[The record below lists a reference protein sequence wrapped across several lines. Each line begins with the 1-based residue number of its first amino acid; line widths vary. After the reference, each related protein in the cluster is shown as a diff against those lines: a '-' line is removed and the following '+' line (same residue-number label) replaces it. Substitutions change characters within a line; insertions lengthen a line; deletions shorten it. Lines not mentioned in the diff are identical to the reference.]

1 MCKIVDY
8 DIYIYER
15 MNYLLLFFNSFN
27 LFLALSMIASFIKSF
42 LTFSSKELII
52 FFTNIFEN
60 EKKIYNILP
69 PF

>member
-1 MCKIVDY
+1 
-8 DIYIYER
+8 